1 MITLVPA
8 TATPTTILAMS
19 TPVQETVT
27 VITHV
32 TLNILVPVNALV
44 TITSP
49 FTTHAL
55 MSTPVLATAPGTTL
69 TNILAGLID
78 DLKKQ

>member
-1 MITLVPA
+1 MITL
-8 TATPTTILAMS
+8 
-19 TPVQETVT
+19 VQETVT
-27 VITHV
+27 AATHA
-32 TLNILVPVNALV
+32 TLNTPVPVNALV
-44 TITSP
+44 TTTSP
-49 FTTHAL
+49 ATTPAL